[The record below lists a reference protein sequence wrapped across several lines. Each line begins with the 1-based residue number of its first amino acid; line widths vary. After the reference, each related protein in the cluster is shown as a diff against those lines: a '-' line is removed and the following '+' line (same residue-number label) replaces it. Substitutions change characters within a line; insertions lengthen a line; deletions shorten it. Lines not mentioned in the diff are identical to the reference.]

1 MIITE
6 EISPLI
12 LSRYVQNAYANRF
25 MLLLPINFSMYN
37 TESVML
43 HTIIY
48 MYVFHRDSTS
58 ELFQWLPRKHITL
71 ERSLKLFAEEFYN

>member
-12 LSRYVQNAYANRF
+12 LIRYVQNAYANRF

-48 MYVFHRDSTS
+48 IYMYVFHCIINSI
-58 ELFQWLPRKHITL
+58 EIVLLNYFNGCLENTL
-71 ERSLKLFAEEFYN
+71 L